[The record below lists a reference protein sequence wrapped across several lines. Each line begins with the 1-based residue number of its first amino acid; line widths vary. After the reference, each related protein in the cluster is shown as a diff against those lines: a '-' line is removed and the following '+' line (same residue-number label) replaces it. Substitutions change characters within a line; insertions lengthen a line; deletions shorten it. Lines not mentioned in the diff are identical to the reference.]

1 MTHNSPAVG
10 SGDAAGTAMFPAT
23 VQSATGPPARPGPAA
38 GVLMLAPSGGLGG
51 GIERYLEALER
62 AFAALGASY
71 QRVNLSRPGAPA
83 HARLLVT
90 ARSALRASPQP
101 ARLIV
106 GHRALLPVAVLLA
119 RECAVHSISVLCH
132 GSDAWDARLRPRR
145 LLERHLMHR
154 RAVRVVA
161 VSSFTAGAVACGRH
175 ATVLPPAL
183 PPEWFDTLAQAER
196 AAPGKAPGKAQ
207 GTRLVTVFRLAD
219 WRDKGLPQLIQAVI
233 ALGRPGIHLTVCGSG
248 TPPPGLLALLRE
260 HPWCELRAGL
270 PDRELAREFAGA
282 DLFVLATR
290 TRSGWHASGEG
301 FGMVLLEAQV
311 AGTPVIAPAYGGSRD
326 AYIDGVT
333 GVAPVDESVEAL
345 TEALR
350 YLLADPARLAWMG
363 NRAAEWAREAFDPGR
378 YPDLVARR
386 LL

>member
-1 MTHNSPAVG
+1 MRHNAPAVG
-10 SGDAAGTAMFPAT
+10 SCDAAGAAKFPAAA
-23 VQSATGPPARPGPAA
+23 QILAGSPGQPGPA
-38 GVLMLAPSGGLGG
+38 GVFMLAPSGGLGG

-62 AFAALGASY
+62 ALAALGTSY
-71 QRVNLSRPGAPA
+71 QRVDLSRPGVPA
-83 HARLLVT
+83 HARLLIT

-106 GHRALLPVAVLLA
+106 GHRALLPVAALLA
-119 RECAVHSISVLCH
+119 RERAVHGISVLCH
-132 GSDAWDARLRPRR
+132 GSDAWDTRLRPRR
-145 LLERHLMHR
+145 LLERRLMHS
-154 RAVRVVA
+154 RAVRMVA
-161 VSSFTAGAVACGRH
+161 VSSFTAGAVAGGRQ

-183 PPEWFDTLAQAER
+183 APEWFNTLVQAER
-196 AAPGKAPGKAQ
+196 AAPGQAQ
-207 GTRLVTVFRLAD
+207 ETRLVTVFRLAD
-219 WRDKGLPQLIQAVI
+219 WRDKGLPQLIQAVR

-248 TPPPGLLALLRE
+248 TPPSGLLELLRE
-260 HPWCELRAGL
+260 HPWCELRTGL

-345 TEALR
+345 AEALR
-350 YLLADPARLAWMG
+350 YLLTDPARLAWMG
-363 NRAAEWAREAFDPGR
+363 QRAAEWAREAFDPGR